1 MIELSAATSLFLPY
15 LMIVNVLSFVVYGI
29 DKLKAKRGKWRIS
42 ETSLLLL
49 ALMGGSVGAWA
60 GIRVWHHKTLHKKNQ
75 IRNSL
80 HILCPSGNGSLHAQ
94 CCMILPYPGAV
105 YRYLQRNCL

>member
-1 MIELSAATSLFLPY
+1 MIEPSAATSLFLPY

-60 GIRVWHHKTLHKKNQ
+60 GIRVWYHKTLHKKFKYG
-75 IRNSL
+75 IPF
-80 HILCPSGNGSLHAQ
+80 IFFAQ
-94 CCMILPYPGAV
+94 VVMVLYMLNVI
-105 YRYLQRNCL
+105 

>member
-15 LMIVNVLSFVVYGI
+15 LMIVNVLSFAVYGI
-29 DKLKAKRGKWRIS
+29 DKLKAKKGKWRIS

-60 GIRVWHHKTLHKKNQ
+60 GIRVWHHKTLHKKFKYGIPFIFFVQVVMVLYMLNV
-75 IRNSL
+75 I
-80 HILCPSGNGSLHAQ
+80 
-94 CCMILPYPGAV
+94 
-105 YRYLQRNCL
+105 

>member
-15 LMIVNVLSFVVYGI
+15 LMIVNVLSFIVYGM
-29 DKLKAKRGKWRIS
+29 DKHKAKKGKWRIS

-60 GIRVWHHKTLHKKNQ
+60 GIRVWHHKTLHKKFKYGIPFIFFTQVVMVLYMLNV
-75 IRNSL
+75 I
-80 HILCPSGNGSLHAQ
+80 
-94 CCMILPYPGAV
+94 
-105 YRYLQRNCL
+105 

>member
-15 LMIVNVLSFVVYGI
+15 LMIVNVLSFIVYGI

-60 GIRVWHHKTLHKKNQ
+60 GIRVWHHKTLHKKFKYGIPLIMAIQ
-75 IRNSL
+75 IGL
-80 HILCPSGNGSLHAQ
+80 LL
-94 CCMILPYPGAV
+94 
-105 YRYLQRNCL
+105 YLI